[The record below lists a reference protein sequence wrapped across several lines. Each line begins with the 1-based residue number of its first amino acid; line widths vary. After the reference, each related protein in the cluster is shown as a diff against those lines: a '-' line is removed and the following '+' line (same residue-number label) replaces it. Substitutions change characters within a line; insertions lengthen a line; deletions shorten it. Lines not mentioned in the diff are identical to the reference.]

1 MWADDYSSIY
11 IGEWKNDA
19 RIAGRE
25 YKLEEN
31 HTYSL
36 YEVRFNEEEEEIERI
51 EVNKDL
57 G

>member
-1 MWADDYSSIY
+1 MWADDFSSIY

-25 YKLEEN
+25 YKLEED

-36 YEVRFNEEEEEIERI
+36 YEVRYNEEEEEIERI
-51 EVNKDL
+51 EVNKGL